1 MLRTPFILFLLLIG
15 PAAYGQSYDELNN
28 KVIQLSNEGKYAEAI
43 PVALKAKEA
52 AQKEFGDTSAAYA
65 TSMNNIAFLNET
77 IGNYDIAKTLYIQVI
92 AIRKKLLG
100 EEHPFYAS
108 SLYNLAYLYVHTGN
122 DAAAEPLF
130 KKVLAI
136 RKKALGEDDIDYIN
150 TMIDLAHLYDRTYR
164 YADEEA
170 LYNELLV
177 LVKKV
182 SGEESMDYVS
192 ILNNLAF
199 TYVNAGNY
207 LSAEPLFKEALALV
221 KKLKGEENPDY
232 ASILSNLASAFQKLG
247 NYSAAEPLFLRSLTI
262 TEKVLGKEHNDYSN
276 RLNNLAFLYQ
286 ETGRYT
292 AAEPLFKEALNIR
305 KKVLGEEHPDYAR
318 VLNNL
323 AGLYGLMGNYSA
335 AESLWS
341 QVLAIQ
347 KKALG
352 EEHPE
357 YANTLSN
364 LAALYNDQGKYEYA
378 EILFKEALRINKMV
392 LGEEHPDYITSL
404 NNLAYA
410 YSYLG
415 KYDDAESL
423 YKEALNIGEKIFGE
437 EHPYYASS
445 LHNLAFI
452 YKIKGNYSAAEPLFL
467 TSLTIIKK
475 VLGEEHPEY
484 TADLNNLAG
493 LYEGMG
499 DYKKAFIYCTESAD
513 LAFRHMEKNFTALS
527 EDEKLKWWQSVEGY
541 FQLEPSILFKNS
553 GSPGGMLSQAFDQQ
567 LNLKSY
573 ILNDKAKVLQWA
585 RKNSD
590 PQMQQLLNEWQNNKA
605 ILAKQYSLPVDARIS
620 QLDSLDKITNE
631 EEKQINQQS
640 AAFRT
645 NQQNLQIDSRQVQQ
659 KLKPGEAA
667 IEFIRFYY
675 YHKDWTDSVLYAA
688 FVILPGDSTP
698 HFVPLCEEKQLSGL
712 LDSKS
717 NSSAQYVKQLY
728 RGIGI
733 KGRIQTDGKKGDT
746 LYTLIWKP
754 LLPWLNGIKKVSIAP
769 AGLLNRVAFNALPV
783 DSNTYLIDK
792 YQLRQFSSI
801 RQIAEQKIPVQPSN
815 NTTDITLY
823 GGIQFNAAD
832 TTATSGNETS
842 TTPLPDNV
850 KRSIRVGIW
859 NDLPGTLKEVNNIKQ
874 LFTTNKKATQ
884 IITGANATEESLKQ
898 LSGKSPSILHLATHG
913 FSLPDADKKRIT
925 NSTVSENQF
934 TLADN
939 PLLRSGIIMAG
950 ANRVWN
956 GAVPIPGKEDGIV
969 TAYEIS
975 NMDLSNTELVVLS
988 ACETALGDI
997 KGTEGVFGLQR
1008 AFKLAGVQNMLLSLW
1023 QVPDAETAEL
1033 MNLLYANKLNGM
1045 TTYEAFNKAQDAMR
1059 KKYPPYYWAAFVL
1072 IE

>member
-1 MLRTPFILFLLLIG
+1 M
-15 PAAYGQSYDELNN
+15 
-28 KVIQLSNEGKYAEAI
+28 
-43 PVALKAKEA
+43 
-52 AQKEFGDTSAAYA
+52 
-65 TSMNNIAFLNET
+65 
-77 IGNYDIAKTLYIQVI
+77 
-92 AIRKKLLG
+92 
-100 EEHPFYAS
+100 
-108 SLYNLAYLYVHTGN
+108 
-122 DAAAEPLF
+122 
-130 KKVLAI
+130 
-136 RKKALGEDDIDYIN
+136 
-150 TMIDLAHLYDRTYR
+150 
-164 YADEEA
+164 
-170 LYNELLV
+170 
-177 LVKKV
+177 
-182 SGEESMDYVS
+182 
-192 ILNNLAF
+192 
-199 TYVNAGNY
+199 
-207 LSAEPLFKEALALV
+207 
-221 KKLKGEENPDY
+221 
-232 ASILSNLASAFQKLG
+232 
-247 NYSAAEPLFLRSLTI
+247 
-262 TEKVLGKEHNDYSN
+262 
-276 RLNNLAFLYQ
+276 
-286 ETGRYT
+286 
-292 AAEPLFKEALNIR
+292 
-305 KKVLGEEHPDYAR
+305 
-318 VLNNL
+318 
-323 AGLYGLMGNYSA
+323 
-335 AESLWS
+335 
-341 QVLAIQ
+341 
-347 KKALG
+347 
-352 EEHPE
+352 
-357 YANTLSN
+357 
-364 LAALYNDQGKYEYA
+364 
-378 EILFKEALRINKMV
+378 FKEALRINKMV

>member
-1 MLRTPFILFLLLIG
+1 LLRTPFILFLLLIG

>member
-688 FVILPGDSTP
+688 FVILPSDSTP